1 LSEGP
6 ARRLDSRQ
14 RRAWGPGAPGRA
26 IVNVPSTGPG
36 IEGIRRVR
44 AYESR
49 RASRL
54 TFESALVDVNQ
65 GGRMAEARGQRD
77 AARRQRAE
85 EEIAP
90 ADEAAGPSGRAR
102 DVSAHSD
109 EVMADID
116 RALKEACGFDEDEN
130 VNDEQLDER
139 AALLLRNYVQ
149 KGGQ

>member
-1 LSEGP
+1 VS
-6 ARRLDSRQ
+6 
-14 RRAWGPGAPGRA
+14 
-26 IVNVPSTGPG
+26 V
-36 IEGIRRVR
+36 
-44 AYESR
+44 
-49 RASRL
+49 RL

-65 GGRMAEARGQRD
+65 GGRMAKAREQRD
-77 AARRQRAE
+77 AARGQRAE

-90 ADEAAGPSGRAR
+90 ADEAAGRSGRAR
-102 DVSAHSD
+102 DVSARSD

-130 VNDEQLDER
+130 VDDAQLDER